1 MNIKKICAL
10 IIISMLSYIDVY
22 SLVGL
27 FVSYGILFIFG
38 NKKPDK
44 YDLYLLIPIAI
55 GLLYKL
61 AII

>member
-10 IIISMLSYIDVY
+10 IIMSMLSYIDVY

-27 FVSYGILFIFG
+27 FFAYGIKNLFFQNG
-38 NKKPDK
+38 YNK
-44 YDLYLLIPIAI
+44 YDLYLVIPIAI
-55 GLLYKL
+55 GLLHKL

>member
-1 MNIKKICAL
+1 
-10 IIISMLSYIDVY
+10 MLSYIDVY
-22 SLVGL
+22 SL

-44 YDLYLLIPIAI
+44 YDLWLLIPIAI
-55 GLLYKL
+55 GLLHKL

>member
-27 FVSYGILFIFG
+27 FVSYGIKSLFFQ
-38 NKKPDK
+38 NKLDK
-44 YDLYLLIPIAI
+44 YDLWLLIPIAI
-55 GLLYKL
+55 GLLHKL